1 MNNSTEGENHSEKET
16 RSDLNILQ
24 RYLEM
29 INEGDIELSALR
41 LQAYTK
47 YLEVTVGKFVAHAL
61 DRLAWIS
68 RIMFRERH
76 AKVFVGSRACADNHY
91 VIAEKCPVCPIFGD
105 FGERRL
111 RVR

>member
-47 YLEVTVGKFVAHAL
+47 YLEVKIL
-61 DRLAWIS
+61 S
-68 RIMFRERH
+68 RNILKDKDLTSRERYL
-76 AKVFVGSRACADNHY
+76 FDESR
-91 VIAEKCPVCPIFGD
+91 
-105 FGERRL
+105 
-111 RVR
+111 

>member
-24 RYLEM
+24 RCLEM

-47 YLEVTVGKFVAHAL
+47 YLEVKIL
-61 DRLAWIS
+61 S
-68 RIMFRERH
+68 RNILKDKDLTSRERFLLD
-76 AKVFVGSRACADNHY
+76 KSRQ
-91 VIAEKCPVCPIFGD
+91 
-105 FGERRL
+105 
-111 RVR
+111 

>member
-24 RYLEM
+24 RHLEM

-47 YLEVTVGKFVAHAL
+47 YLEVKILSRNILKDKEFDQLRKVLVGRKSLVN
-61 DRLAWIS
+61 IGQ
-68 RIMFRERH
+68 IN
-76 AKVFVGSRACADNHY
+76 KQQ
-91 VIAEKCPVCPIFGD
+91 
-105 FGERRL
+105 
-111 RVR
+111 

>member
-24 RYLEM
+24 RYLEI

-47 YLEVTVGKFVAHAL
+47 YLEVKIL
-61 DRLAWIS
+61 S
-68 RIMFRERH
+68 RNILKDKDLTSRERYL
-76 AKVFVGSRACADNHY
+76 FDESR
-91 VIAEKCPVCPIFGD
+91 
-105 FGERRL
+105 
-111 RVR
+111 

>member
-1 MNNSTEGENHSEKET
+1 MNNSTEGEIHSEKET

-47 YLEVTVGKFVAHAL
+47 YLEVKIL
-61 DRLAWIS
+61 S
-68 RIMFRERH
+68 RNILKDKDLTSRERYL
-76 AKVFVGSRACADNHY
+76 FDESR
-91 VIAEKCPVCPIFGD
+91 
-105 FGERRL
+105 
-111 RVR
+111 

>member
-16 RSDLNILQ
+16 RSDLNILR

-47 YLEVTVGKFVAHAL
+47 YLEVKIL
-61 DRLAWIS
+61 S
-68 RIMFRERH
+68 RNILKDKDLTSRERYLLDE
-76 AKVFVGSRACADNHY
+76 SR
-91 VIAEKCPVCPIFGD
+91 
-105 FGERRL
+105 
-111 RVR
+111 

>member
-29 INEGDIELSALR
+29 INKGGIELAALR

-47 YLEVTVGKFVAHAL
+47 YLEVKILSRNILKDKDLTSRESFLL
-61 DRLAWIS
+61 DES
-68 RIMFRERH
+68 R
-76 AKVFVGSRACADNHY
+76 
-91 VIAEKCPVCPIFGD
+91 
-105 FGERRL
+105 
-111 RVR
+111 

>member
-1 MNNSTEGENHSEKET
+1 MVGKNTMNNSTQGEKHSEKET

-47 YLEVTVGKFVAHAL
+47 YLEVKIL
-61 DRLAWIS
+61 YRNILKDRLDQS
-68 RIMFRERH
+68 R
-76 AKVFVGSRACADNHY
+76 KVLVGRKSLLN
-91 VIAEKCPVCPIFGD
+91 IGQSNKQQ
-105 FGERRL
+105 
-111 RVR
+111 

>member
-1 MNNSTEGENHSEKET
+1 MVGKNTMNNSTQGEKYSEKET

-47 YLEVTVGKFVAHAL
+47 YLEVKIL
-61 DRLAWIS
+61 SRNILKDRLDQS
-68 RIMFRERH
+68 R
-76 AKVFVGSRACADNHY
+76 KVLVGRKSLLN
-91 VIAEKCPVCPIFGD
+91 IGQSNKQQ
-105 FGERRL
+105 
-111 RVR
+111 

>member
-16 RSDLNILQ
+16 TSDLNILQ

-47 YLEVTVGKFVAHAL
+47 YLEVKIL
-61 DRLAWIS
+61 S
-68 RIMFRERH
+68 RNILKDKDLTSRER
-76 AKVFVGSRACADNHY
+76 FLLDESRY
-91 VIAEKCPVCPIFGD
+91 
-105 FGERRL
+105 
-111 RVR
+111 

>member
-1 MNNSTEGENHSEKET
+1 MNNSTEGENHGEKET

-47 YLEVTVGKFVAHAL
+47 YLEVKIL
-61 DRLAWIS
+61 S
-68 RIMFRERH
+68 RNILKDKDLTSRERFLLD
-76 AKVFVGSRACADNHY
+76 KSRQ
-91 VIAEKCPVCPIFGD
+91 
-105 FGERRL
+105 
-111 RVR
+111 

>member
-41 LQAYTK
+41 LQAYRK
-47 YLEVTVGKFVAHAL
+47 IF
-61 DRLAWIS
+61 IS
-68 RIMFRERH
+68 KNIISKH
-76 AKVFVGSRACADNHY
+76 S
-91 VIAEKCPVCPIFGD
+91 
-105 FGERRL
+105 
-111 RVR
+111 

>member
-16 RSDLNILQ
+16 TSYLNILQ

-47 YLEVTVGKFVAHAL
+47 YLEVKIL
-61 DRLAWIS
+61 S
-68 RIMFRERH
+68 RKILKDKDLTSRER
-76 AKVFVGSRACADNHY
+76 FLLDESR
-91 VIAEKCPVCPIFGD
+91 
-105 FGERRL
+105 
-111 RVR
+111 